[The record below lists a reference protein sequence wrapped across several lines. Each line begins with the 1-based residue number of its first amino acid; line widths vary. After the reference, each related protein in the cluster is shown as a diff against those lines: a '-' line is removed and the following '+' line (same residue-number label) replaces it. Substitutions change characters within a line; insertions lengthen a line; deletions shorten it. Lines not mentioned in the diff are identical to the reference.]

1 MGDVDDA
8 RDVLLNGRTATDFE
22 AAAIEHGH
30 ACDLKRDKEQLAG
43 LLAEY
48 PREPGPRRV
57 TDIEVDFATAR
68 RRP

>member
-1 MGDVDDA
+1 MSDD
-8 RDVLLNGRTATDFE
+8 LLNGRPATDWE
-22 AAAIEHGH
+22 LAAVDH
-30 ACDLKRDKEQLAG
+30 ARQCERERDLRQLAG

-48 PREPGPRRV
+48 PREPGPRHV

>member
-1 MGDVDDA
+1 VSDD
-8 RDVLLNGRTATDFE
+8 LLNGREATDFE
-22 AAAIEHGH
+22 LAAVAHGRQ
-30 ACDLKRDKEQLAG
+30 CERERDREQLKG

-48 PREPGPRRV
+48 PREPGPRHV